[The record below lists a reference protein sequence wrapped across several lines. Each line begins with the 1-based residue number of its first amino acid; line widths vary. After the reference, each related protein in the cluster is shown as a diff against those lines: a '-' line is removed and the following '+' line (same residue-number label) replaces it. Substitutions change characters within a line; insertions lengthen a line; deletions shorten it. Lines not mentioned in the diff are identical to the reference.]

1 MVFWDSVGSETTWR
15 HSHTT
20 IENSTLKEETA
31 SQASSKILLKKY
43 LLTNSNLQFL
53 SCVASA
59 YLNSR
64 FKYFFH
70 FHRNVPEFF
79 LYCCDFAS
87 GAVELVKVCLI
98 FSLKRAIFKKN
109 LIYLLL
115 KWFFFNVTA
124 SDVIC
129 DSLFLRYVIF
139 FFIFIYFLD
148 AQGLCCCA
156 HGLSLVVER
165 GGIPSSC
172 STWASYCG
180 GFSCYRAQA
189 LGHAGFSSCSSQ
201 ALEHRFS
208 SCGARASLPHGTWD
222 LPQPGIE
229 RVIARQTLNHWTTR
243 EAHLWP
249 FLTELLL
256 FCKSYHQNNWSCLG
270 LDLEFRGVAPI
281 GWYLYLCP

>member
-64 FKYFFH
+64 FKYFFL

-115 KWFFFNVTA
+115 KWFFFKCNCIRCYLWLPFFE
-124 SDVIC
+124 IC
-129 DSLFLRYVIF
+129 HFLFYIYLF
-139 FFIFIYFLD
+139 FGCTGPLL
-148 AQGLCCCA
+148 LC
-156 HGLSLVVER
+156 
-165 GGIPSSC
+165 
-172 STWASYCG
+172 TWAFSRCG
-180 GFSCYRAQA
+180 EG
-189 LGHAGFSSCSSQ
+189 GN
-201 ALEHRFS
+201 
-208 SCGARASLPHGTWD
+208 
-222 LPQPGIE
+222 
-229 RVIARQTLNHWTTR
+229 TL
-243 EAHLWP
+243 
-249 FLTELLL
+249 
-256 FCKSYHQNNWSCLG
+256 
-270 LDLEFRGVAPI
+270 
-281 GWYLYLCP
+281 